1 MLNTLDNDYSRL
13 TPHKKIELE
22 KTYHISL
29 FTYSQEFYYL
39 EMVNYVFP
47 MRVILKNVR
56 NDGTLYIGY
65 DQEYPGIYHQNK
77 MSIFQEEQM
86 ENQKNYDFKCAINK
100 EMLINLKNKGNKM
113 VKNVYFTFVAGAS
126 LLMFTFKIQFL
137 GFVRDQRFLSQ
148 VRLKDPRKLSPN
160 KKESV

>member
-1 MLNTLDNDYSRL
+1 MLNILDNDYSRL

-29 FTYSQEFYYL
+29 FTYSQEFYFL

-47 MRVILKNVR
+47 MRVIIKSVR

-77 MSIFQEEQM
+77 MSIF
-86 ENQKNYDFKCAINK
+86 
-100 EMLINLKNKGNKM
+100 
-113 VKNVYFTFVAGAS
+113 
-126 LLMFTFKIQFL
+126 
-137 GFVRDQRFLSQ
+137 
-148 VRLKDPRKLSPN
+148 
-160 KKESV
+160 